1 MSVFDRIDEKSKGI
15 AQKNKA
21 LEVQT
26 DIKNHITFSFE
37 ADEETI
43 NYLKS
48 QTVKLNNSMSQAYTE
63 VGKIFSD
70 TQKELSN
77 NKNGVFYSWFQEL
90 GFNKNQV
97 YRWINRYEF
106 ILSQNETVKNLIE
119 NLPVTLTYEIS
130 NPNCLKELRDK
141 VLSGEI
147 TSLKEFSELK
157 NKMLLDLSEPV
168 ATSMEVIEIDDIF
181 NQDFKSLNSKFKDL
195 NKLIKDKIDT
205 IPKEKK
211 EVIVKKVEA
220 ITKEIEK
227 LINSL

>member
-1 MSVFDRIDEKSKGI
+1 
-15 AQKNKA
+15 
-21 LEVQT
+21 
-26 DIKNHITFSFE
+26 
-37 ADEETI
+37 
-43 NYLKS
+43 
-48 QTVKLNNSMSQAYTE
+48 MSQAYTE

-130 NPNCLKELRDK
+130 NPNCLKELKDK

-227 LINSL
+227 LISSL

>member
-15 AQKNKA
+15 AKKNKA

-26 DIKNHITFSFE
+26 DIKNQITFSFE

-43 NYLKS
+43 DYLKN
-48 QTVKLNNSMSQAYTE
+48 QTVRLNNSMSQAYTE
-63 VGKIFSD
+63 VGKIFSE

-77 NKNGVFYSWFQEL
+77 NKNGIFYSWFQEL

-106 ILSQNETVKNLIE
+106 ILSQNETIKNLIE

-130 NPNCLKELRDK
+130 NPNCPKELRDK

-147 TSLKEFSELK
+147 TSLKEFGEQK
-157 NKMLLDLSEPV
+157 NKMLVALINPV
-168 ATSMEVIEIDDIF
+168 ADSMKILDIDQVF
-181 NQDFKSLNSKFKDL
+181 ELDFKSLDKNYKDFSKL
-195 NKLIKDKIDT
+195 VKDKFEYITKD
-205 IPKEKK
+205 KK
-211 EVIVKKVEA
+211 EFVAKKIES
-220 ITKEIEK
+220 INKEIEK
-227 LINSL
+227 LMKSL